1 MGYEKGEKGGDKDQ
15 QKSSSTT
22 SIDCASCGNAFMGV
36 RPWSSLDITI
46 CTPCQLHEREKPDS
60 STAVQEGE
68 AEGGEGPEK
77 KRRRGT
83 RRIKRNLPTSS
94 VDNSDLDGS
103 ASAQAKKIA
112 RRNFREEEDLQRAI
126 EESKI
131 TAL

>member
-1 MGYEKGEKGGDKDQ
+1 MATGKTATTITKANLTPCAIGTESLV
-15 QKSSSTT
+15 KS
-22 SIDCASCGNAFMGV
+22 
-36 RPWSSLDITI
+36 
-46 CTPCQLHEREKPDS
+46 TPCQLHEREKPDS

-94 VDNSDLDGS
+94 VGNSDPDGS

-112 RRNFREEEDLQRAI
+112 RRNCREKEDMQPAI